1 MRQAMF
7 WLLAVFVAGAGLY
20 QLKYRVQTQEAKLTA
35 LNRTLFAQQEALHV
49 LAAEWTYLNR
59 PDRLADLNRR
69 YIKLKPVTA
78 PQMARLDEVPR
89 REATQARLTGE
100 TQ

>member
-1 MRQAMF
+1 MRQAVF

-35 LNRTLFAQQEALHV
+35 LNRTLFAEQEALHV

-59 PDRLADLNRR
+59 PERLAELNRR

-78 PQMARLDEVPR
+78 PQMAGLDEVPLP
-89 REATQARLTGE
+89 EATQARLTGE